1 MTSVL
6 IVDDHG
12 LLADGLA
19 LALVAEGLRAA
30 VHVPTSSQGIIE
42 AVAGGRPEV
51 VLLDLDL
58 GLGRGSGV
66 ELVGPLVALGANVV
80 VLTGSTSRLA
90 HAACLEAGA
99 AEVVSKGE
107 PFDDLVEALRR
118 TTRGEQAFGRR
129 RREELLDE
137 LRRSRREHQ
146 RQLAPFERLTPRE
159 AAVLREL
166 AAGAS
171 AKTIARSTFV
181 SVATVRSQIRG
192 VLTKLDVGSQVAAV
206 ALANQRGWLERP
218 D

>member
-19 LALVAEGLRAA
+19 LALTAEGLPAA
-30 VHVPTSSQGIIE
+30 VHVPTSSQGILE

-51 VLLDLDL
+51 VLLDLEL
-58 GLGRGSGV
+58 GLGRGTGV
-66 ELVGPLVALGANVV
+66 ELVFPLVTMGAKVL

-99 AEVVSKGE
+99 AAVVSKGE
-107 PFDDLVEALRR
+107 PFDDLLDALRR
-118 TTRGEQAFGRR
+118 TVRGEPVFGRR

-137 LRRSRREHQ
+137 LRRSRRERQ
-146 RQLAPFERLTPRE
+146 RRLAPFERLTPRE

-171 AKTIARSTFV
+171 AESIASNTFL

-192 VLTKLDVGSQVAAV
+192 VLTKLEVGSQLAAV
-206 ALANQRGWLERP
+206 ALANQRSWLERP